1 MTQNATPLRFKGEEP
16 SVGGSKCSVCG
27 EPFKIPLFAMV
38 FSELVTEEYYAC
50 PKCLF
55 KVANL
60 CTKPELDETEALE
73 DNFFE
78 HEAVEISVGGSV
90 EKPDSCEHHLGYL
103 KNRTKN
109 ASIPEECLTCSKMIE
124 CMY

>member
-1 MTQNATPLRFKGEEP
+1 MSENAISLRFKGEET
-16 SVGGSKCSVCG
+16 SDSGSRCSVCG
-27 EPFKIPLFAMV
+27 EPFETPLLAMV

-50 PKCLF
+50 PRCLS
-55 KVANL
+55 KAANF

-78 HEAVEISVGGSV
+78 HGAVEISVGGSV
-90 EKPDSCEHHLGYL
+90 EKPECCEHHLGYL
-103 KNRTKN
+103 KNRIKT
-109 ASIPEECLTCSKMIE
+109 SSMPEECLTCSKIIE